1 MRAQSLTLALLFF
14 AATLV
19 ASPLALAQPMGEP
32 GGGGASPPPAELTA
46 PASPPMPDAPSP
58 PPPPSSPM
66 PQNAALEAV
75 QTARALP
82 LAEVILRNRITDQ
95 VIAASLFPV
104 NDRLVYRLKLLSAA
118 GQLSVLFFYADTGAT
133 LEES

>member
-14 AATLV
+14 ATTLV

-32 GGGGASPPPAELTA
+32 GGGGTSPPPAETA
-46 PASPPMPDAPSP
+46 PAPPPIPDAPSP
-58 PPPPSSPM
+58 PPPPASSAA

-75 QTARALP
+75 QAARALP
-82 LAEVILRNRITDQ
+82 LAEVILRNGITDQ

-104 NDRLVYRLKLLSAA
+104 NDRLVYRLKILSAA
-118 GQLSVLFFYADTGAT
+118 GQLSVLFLYADTGAT